1 MDNSP
6 LDVRQLRGVPALGD
20 REAGALNELLARLVL
35 DGLHAV
41 DVALAQVDVGHA
53 VLKVSVRVRRL
64 LRAKGAPN
72 RAVRLRELPHGG
84 ALRTA
89 DGLELGV
96 FRSGGDLGLV
106 GEEEGRAVAYFLAEP
121 WRQEQLAVRADPLA
135 SQNGVLPLRLEA
147 DLDKNGGIEIDL
159 LGHLKPDDLSVV
171 EHLVE
176 AGEDVRARPHYPCSV
191 VVLEVLLSGRA
202 KGPAELGE
210 PEHIDPCLRAGLEG
224 SPEAHGHFIAPA
236 LDGLPPAQDFL
247 DLVGV
252 VGMPGQRLFMEGV
265 LLGVVYQGLEII
277 EERVITL
284 RVIEEAEVLGHELLG
299 SVFPEGIASARAS
312 VEIFQN
318 PTELVRDRP
327 GRKVGVVNHVPN
339 PLAAR
344 RDPDDVG
351 RAPPLFGVLRGSSR
365 EIPLLVEDE

>member
-41 DVALAQVDVGHA
+41 DVALAQVDVCHA

-202 KGPAELGE
+202 KGPAEL
-210 PEHIDPCLRAGLEG
+210 
-224 SPEAHGHFIAPA
+224 
-236 LDGLPPAQDFL
+236 DGLPPAQDFL

-351 RAPPLFGVLRGSSR
+351 RAVRR
-365 EIPLLVEDE
+365 R